1 MMTPRAF
8 WDNLI
13 ININAYIDSKKKM
26 LRLTILFTKLIR
38 ITLFQHLLIIN
49 KSTLT
54 YLLNKKYIN
63 YLIKMTITKF

>member
-38 ITLFQHLLIIN
+38 ITLFQQHLLIIN
-49 KSTLT
+49 KPTLT
-54 YLLNKKYIN
+54 YLLKQKIY
-63 YLIKMTITKF
+63 

>member
-1 MMTPRAF
+1 MTPRAF

-13 ININAYIDSKKKM
+13 ININAYTDSKKKM
-26 LRLTILFTKLIR
+26 LRLTILFTKLKR
-38 ITLFQHLLIIN
+38 ITPFQHLLIIN

>member
-1 MMTPRAF
+1 MTPRAF

-26 LRLTILFTKLIR
+26 LRLTILFTKLKR
-38 ITLFQHLLIIN
+38 ITPFQHLLIIN
-49 KSTLT
+49 KPTLT

-63 YLIKMTITKF
+63 YSIKMTIAKF